1 MSHEIT
7 DAVHTPYD
15 PLDFGF
21 DPNQVDTTY
30 PIIPAG
36 PYPATI
42 TKAEV
47 KVKEDGT
54 RQIKVQY
61 QIDQEVTA
69 ESGAIIPAGFH
80 KLSKTYSLKEEALPF
95 VMRLHDAVH
104 GSKKGSRPPLDPREW
119 EGKQILLNVTID
131 AERTDK
137 ETGKE
142 YPRGNS
148 VGNTSYLRR

>member
-1 MSHEIT
+1 MT
-7 DAVHTPYD
+7 DTDTPSINPD
-15 PLDFGF
+15 PFDFGF

-47 KVKEDGT
+47 KIKDDGT
-54 RQIKVQY
+54 KQIHVKY

-80 KLSKTYSLKEEALPF
+80 KLSKTYSLSEEALPF

-104 GSKKGSRPPLDPREW
+104 GSKKGTRPPLDPSVW
-119 EGKQILLNVTID
+119 EGKQILLNVTTEP
-131 AERTDK
+131 ERTDPK
-137 ETGKE
+137 TGRE
-142 YPRGNS
+142 FPRGNS
-148 VGNTSYLRR
+148 VGQTSYLRR